1 MLLIKLYFSV
11 FFTSFKLSSGFS
23 LLNQAMRNKPELN
36 SAPCPQTHLDA
47 VNKNS
52 QKFILHQKITFPGK
66 EFFFTTLNLCVC
78 TSSVLLG
85 IMIIMNDFYYTSFE
99 KSTTIIKL
107 NIKTDMCSSRKHPYP
122 PLWKFQF
129 IKLHTFL

>member
-1 MLLIKLYFSV
+1 MALIKLYFSV
-11 FFTSFKLSSGFS
+11 LFTSYKLSSGFS

-66 EFFFTTLNLCVC
+66 EYDIQPMCLYFV
-78 TSSVLLG
+78 SSAWYHHD
-85 IMIIMNDFYYTSFE
+85 NE
-99 KSTTIIKL
+99 
-107 NIKTDMCSSRKHPYP
+107 
-122 PLWKFQF
+122 
-129 IKLHTFL
+129 